1 MEIIGWFAAA
11 YFATGICFG
20 IALLR
25 AVGWG
30 GSVRSKLEGLLVAV
44 VAWPAILIA
53 AKFSRADD

>member
-1 MEIIGWFAAA
+1 MELIGWFAAA

-20 IALLR
+20 LALLR

-44 VAWPAILIA
+44 VGWPFILA
-53 AKFSRADD
+53 AARFSRDDD